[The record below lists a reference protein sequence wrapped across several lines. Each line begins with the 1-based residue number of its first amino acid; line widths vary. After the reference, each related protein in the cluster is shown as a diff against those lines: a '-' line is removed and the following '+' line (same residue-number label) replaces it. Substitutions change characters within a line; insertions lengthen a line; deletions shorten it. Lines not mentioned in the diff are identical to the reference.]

1 MLSMAI
7 CRSILWIAHNLI
19 ILWLTF
25 GLLFTGISRNG
36 ANISAHK
43 SSYIFIICSGF
54 IPVSEYSQCVWLLK
68 QCTEKKTQCVLR
80 TQKYSADH
88 SGSHLYPR
96 RRLKQE
102 GCKLEAKKEFQAR
115 LGHVGRP
122 CLQQQQQK
130 AKGTR
135 RGEDRGQKEEKEE
148 GVNWNMYR
156 SIVYSVSKSKPAVE
170 PALRWRHCKQGSYC
184 YNKVAILTKEPKVL
198 VSEHDLDL
206 SYYPKGLVSLIFNK
220 K

>member
-7 CRSILWIAHNLI
+7 CCSILWIAHNLI

-54 IPVSEYSQCVWLLK
+54 IPVSEYSQCIWLLK

-102 GCKLEAKKEFQAR
+102 GCKLEAKKEA
-115 LGHVGRP
+115 LP
-122 CLQQQQQK
+122 ATTT
-130 AKGTR
+130 AKSKRTR

-148 GVNWNMYR
+148 GVNWNTYR
-156 SIVYSVSKSKPAVE
+156 SSVYSVSKSKPAVE

-206 SYYPKGLVSLIFNK
+206 SYYP
-220 K
+220 